1 MALQCHVPSR
11 LEAVPPSHYIRIPYC
26 HPIMTWPRATTSP
39 HIPGSVP
46 PTRHVQ
52 ALFYTLPTRSV
63 LIILILA
70 KLSKRKRQHRRI
82 YLQWSRIGL
91 AHIFKQP
98 FPKLNPP
105 PPPQHFTVFSYII
118 TSIHIS
124 MKWHPSA
131 SIGPVQG
138 WCFSK
143 VLIITSEAIGT
154 GRPCSLGRVGQD
166 FTEQAKHTQAN
177 QRGFAIKGEPL
188 LFYTWICIL
197 YCAWAEDVGV
207 WGC

>member
-1 MALQCHVPSR
+1 MLDLAYFWSLEKLTLLEVKGSTTLSSPISVHIKYFFIYTYTPFVSSHTQGLNNAPLEITLLHMALQCHVPSR

-52 ALFYTLPTRSV
+52 ALFYTLPTRRV

-70 KLSKRKRQHRRI
+70 KLSKQKRQHRRI

-105 PPPQHFTVFSYII
+105 PPHNTLQYSRI
-118 TSIHIS
+118 
-124 MKWHPSA
+124 
-131 SIGPVQG
+131 
-138 WCFSK
+138 
-143 VLIITSEAIGT
+143 
-154 GRPCSLGRVGQD
+154 
-166 FTEQAKHTQAN
+166 
-177 QRGFAIKGEPL
+177 
-188 LFYTWICIL
+188 
-197 YCAWAEDVGV
+197 
-207 WGC
+207 